1 MIGVEIY
8 TFINFSSLSIGRSW
22 IKKKKVIDHLLNL
35 PILRDGGM
43 LQS

>member
-1 MIGVEIY
+1 MIGAEIC
-8 TFINFSSLSIGRSW
+8 TFVNFSSLSIGRSW
-22 IKKKKVIDHLLNL
+22 IKKKKVSDHFLNL